1 MGSCGFLVN
10 RLSCG
15 LWLQSCG
22 YLCFSGFPF
31 LIIRPRDKGFAHGL
45 HPLTFPVVGSPG
57 PWPEMTEGAPQDP
70 LSHMVVC
77 SESRS
82 ALHPHRLV
90 LECVRCLCFP
100 AWDMEGKLVHCTLSA
115 AGLCSSLSSAE
126 VSRHPSSCYG
136 SLRARP
142 PRYLQ
147 IRLCFPFHK
156 LGPSCTWSRDTR
168 KRGSHSGPFGHG
180 YLSLLTIS
188 PSMAETTCSCNK
200 LLAYASLSQCPLL
213 HM

>member
-1 MGSCGFLVN
+1 MPRRTPCHTW
-10 RLSCG
+10 LSV
-15 LWLQSCG
+15 LKARSRFPPSA
-22 YLCFSGFPF
+22 LC
-31 LIIRPRDKGFAHGL
+31 
-45 HPLTFPVVGSPG
+45 
-57 PWPEMTEGAPQDP
+57 
-70 LSHMVVC
+70 LSACVVC
-77 SESRS
+77 VF
-82 ALHPHRLV
+82 LG
-90 LECVRCLCFP
+90 
-100 AWDMEGKLVHCTLSA
+100 WDTEGKLVHCTLSA

-188 PSMAETTCSCNK
+188 PSMVETTCPCNK
-200 LLAYASLSQCPLL
+200 LLAYVSLSQCPLL